1 MADVKYEKLDR
12 IREDIKR
19 DKAKVAKLQEQIK
32 VKEAK
37 LKEAEA
43 SQIVAD
49 VGAMNMTPEQL
60 GEFLALIQSGNLNEL
75 LSGKTKVVTTVNS
88 SEVNEEKYEDLYEDE
103 EHINPKCPVC
113 SYDYAYCEGKEPE
126 VTETED
132 ETEEPEVEDPKPEK
146 KNNSGMIVIVLLVIG
161 GAAGG
166 YFYIT
171 KAKNKKPAKNS
182 GVDPDAD
189 YNEDEEE

>member
-49 VGAMNMTPEQL
+49 VSAVNMTPEQL

-88 SEVNEEKYEDLYEDE
+88 SEVNEEKNEDLYEDE
-103 EHINPKCPVC
+103 E
-113 SYDYAYCEGKEPE
+113 
-126 VTETED
+126 
-132 ETEEPEVEDPKPEK
+132 EE
-146 KNNSGMIVIVLLVIG
+146 N
-161 GAAGG
+161 
-166 YFYIT
+166 
-171 KAKNKKPAKNS
+171 
-182 GVDPDAD
+182 
-189 YNEDEEE
+189 NED

>member
-1 MADVKYEKLDR
+1 MADVKHEKLDR

-75 LSGKTKVVTTVNS
+75 LSGKTKVV
-88 SEVNEEKYEDLYEDE
+88 
-103 EHINPKCPVC
+103 
-113 SYDYAYCEGKEPE
+113 
-126 VTETED
+126 
-132 ETEEPEVEDPKPEK
+132 
-146 KNNSGMIVIVLLVIG
+146 
-161 GAAGG
+161 
-166 YFYIT
+166 

-189 YNEDEEE
+189 YNEDEEDYLGSIPEDEDDDIEIPEIDGDDDIEDEDEWRKNNG

>member
-1 MADVKYEKLDR
+1 MADVRYEKLDR
-12 IREDIKR
+12 IREDIKK

-49 VGAMNMTPEQL
+49 VSAVNMTPEQL

-88 SEVNEEKYEDLYEDE
+88 SEVNEEKYEDLYED
-103 EHINPKCPVC
+103 
-113 SYDYAYCEGKEPE
+113 G
-126 VTETED
+126 ED
-132 ETEEPEVEDPKPEK
+132 E
-146 KNNSGMIVIVLLVIG
+146 N
-161 GAAGG
+161 
-166 YFYIT
+166 
-171 KAKNKKPAKNS
+171 
-182 GVDPDAD
+182 
-189 YNEDEEE
+189 NED

>member
-88 SEVNEEKYEDLYEDE
+88 SEVNEEENEDLYE
-103 EHINPKCPVC
+103 N
-113 SYDYAYCEGKEPE
+113 
-126 VTETED
+126 
-132 ETEEPEVEDPKPEK
+132 
-146 KNNSGMIVIVLLVIG
+146 
-161 GAAGG
+161 
-166 YFYIT
+166 
-171 KAKNKKPAKNS
+171 
-182 GVDPDAD
+182 
-189 YNEDEEE
+189 EEEENDVLFVLGTAVAVFSIFFHWLGFGNHSRRC

>member
-19 DKAKVAKLQEQIK
+19 DKARVAKLQEQIK

-49 VGAMNMTPEQL
+49 VSAVNMTPEQL

-75 LSGKTKVVTTVNS
+75 LSGKTKVVTTGNS

-103 EHINPKCPVC
+103 E
-113 SYDYAYCEGKEPE
+113 
-126 VTETED
+126 
-132 ETEEPEVEDPKPEK
+132 EE
-146 KNNSGMIVIVLLVIG
+146 N
-161 GAAGG
+161 
-166 YFYIT
+166 
-171 KAKNKKPAKNS
+171 
-182 GVDPDAD
+182 
-189 YNEDEEE
+189 NED

>member
-1 MADVKYEKLDR
+1 MADVRYEKLDR

-49 VGAMNMTPEQL
+49 VGAMNLTPEQL

-75 LSGKTKVVTTVNS
+75 LSGKTTIVTTVS
-88 SEVNEEKYEDLYEDE
+88 SSVVNEEENEDLYD
-103 EHINPKCPVC
+103 
-113 SYDYAYCEGKEPE
+113 
-126 VTETED
+126 
-132 ETEEPEVEDPKPEK
+132 
-146 KNNSGMIVIVLLVIG
+146 
-161 GAAGG
+161 
-166 YFYIT
+166 
-171 KAKNKKPAKNS
+171 
-182 GVDPDAD
+182 
-189 YNEDEEE
+189 DEEEENNED

>member
-1 MADVKYEKLDR
+1 MADVRYEKLDR

-49 VGAMNMTPEQL
+49 VSAVNMTPEQL

-88 SEVNEEKYEDLYEDE
+88 SEVNEEENEDLYEDE
-103 EHINPKCPVC
+103 E
-113 SYDYAYCEGKEPE
+113 
-126 VTETED
+126 D
-132 ETEEPEVEDPKPEK
+132 E
-146 KNNSGMIVIVLLVIG
+146 N
-161 GAAGG
+161 
-166 YFYIT
+166 
-171 KAKNKKPAKNS
+171 
-182 GVDPDAD
+182 
-189 YNEDEEE
+189 NED

>member
-1 MADVKYEKLDR
+1 MADVRYEKLDR

-49 VGAMNMTPEQL
+49 VGAMNLTPEQL

-75 LSGKTKVVTTVNS
+75 LSGKTITLLITTCQTRRKKITTNS
-88 SEVNEEKYEDLYEDE
+88 
-103 EHINPKCPVC
+103 
-113 SYDYAYCEGKEPE
+113 
-126 VTETED
+126 
-132 ETEEPEVEDPKPEK
+132 K
-146 KNNSGMIVIVLLVIG
+146 KSG
-161 GAAGG
+161 
-166 YFYIT
+166 
-171 KAKNKKPAKNS
+171 
-182 GVDPDAD
+182 
-189 YNEDEEE
+189 